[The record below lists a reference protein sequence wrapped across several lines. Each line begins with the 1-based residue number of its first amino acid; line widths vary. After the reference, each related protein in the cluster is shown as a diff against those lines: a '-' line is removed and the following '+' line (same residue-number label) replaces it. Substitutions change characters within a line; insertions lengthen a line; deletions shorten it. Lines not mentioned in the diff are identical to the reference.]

1 MQDPT
6 AVKAKVGASGG
17 ALTWTFTDR
26 GENLRRI
33 NPTGHDACSY
43 FFPDM
48 QHLVFTSSRDNL
60 DLTRG
65 NWSDPRDYPIG
76 SELYLAD
83 IDGKNVK
90 RLSRTKVYDAEIS
103 VSPDG
108 TKLAFARS
116 LGKRFMSDNF
126 VHIMDISSLGI
137 GPVRRTGPP

>member
-6 AVKAKVGASGG
+6 AVKAKVG

-33 NPTGHDACSY
+33 NPTGQDACSY

-48 QHLVFTSSRDNL
+48 QHLVFTSSRDNP

-90 RLSRTKVYDAEIS
+90 RLTST
-103 VSPDG
+103 PG
-108 TKLAFARS
+108 
-116 LGKRFMSDNF
+116 
-126 VHIMDISSLGI
+126 
-137 GPVRRTGPP
+137 